1 MFSEIRKRAKGFY
14 LLGPALVAG
23 VAYLD
28 PGNVAT
34 NLTAGSKYGYML
46 LWVIVLAN
54 ATAWLVQY
62 LSAKLGVVTGKSLP
76 AVLGERFKSKPA
88 RIGYWLQAEL
98 IAMATDIAEVVGGAL
113 ALYILFDLP
122 LLAGGVI
129 TGLISLLVLSLQ
141 GQGRIRGFEFI
152 IISLVGIT
160 SVGFVAGLFIAPPDP
175 SQMAG
180 ALIPQFAD
188 DQSVLLA
195 AGIIGATIMPHAIYA
210 HSALSRDRFPD
221 LYLPGSKEKVL
232 RATKW
237 DVSLAMVIA
246 GAVNVSIL
254 LVGAVALFGKGFE
267 DSILGAHVAIG
278 QNLGDGVALL
288 FALGLLAS
296 GLASS
301 SVGAYA
307 GGVIM
312 EGLLRKRFSIL
323 IRRAITLIP
332 ALIVLTWDTEPTTAL
347 VYSQVILSF
356 GIPFALFPLIKLT
369 SDKLLMK
376 KYANRNW
383 VTLLGYLVASL
394 LTMLNIVLVALTV
407 TG

>member
-1 MFSEIRKRAKGFY
+1 MFSELKKRTRGLY

-34 NLTAGSKYGYML
+34 NLTAGAKFGYML

-76 AVLGERFKSKPA
+76 TVLGERFKSKPA
-88 RIGYWLQAEL
+88 RIAYWLQAEL
-98 IAMATDIAEVVGGAL
+98 IAMATDIAEVIGGAL

-122 LLAGGVI
+122 LIYGGLITGGV
-129 TGLISLLVLSLQ
+129 SLALLTLHRS
-141 GQGRIRGFEFI
+141 GRVRGFEFVI
-152 IISLVGIT
+152 FGLVAVT
-160 SVGFVAGLFIAPPDP
+160 SIGFMAGLFIAPPDP
-175 SQMAG
+175 LGVVQG
-180 ALIPQFAD
+180 LIPTFEGSE
-188 DQSVLLA
+188 SVLLA

-221 LYLPGSKEKVL
+221 LYQPGSKERIL

-254 LVGAVALFGKGFE
+254 LVGAVTLFGQGDT
-267 DSILGAHVAIG
+267 DSILGAHAAISL
-278 QNLGDGVALL
+278 NLGEGIALL

-307 GGVIM
+307 GSVIM
-312 EGLLRKRFSIL
+312 EGLIFKRISVTLRRSV
-323 IRRAITLIP
+323 TLIP
-332 ALIVLTWDTEPTTAL
+332 ALVILLLDVNATYAL
-347 VYSQVILSF
+347 VLSQVVLSF
-356 GIPFALFPLIKLT
+356 GIPFALFPLVKVT
-369 SDKLLMK
+369 SDKNLMG
-376 KYANRNW
+376 KYFNNSF
-383 VTLLGYLVASL
+383 VKILGYALATILSL
-394 LTMLNIVLVALTV
+394 LNVVLIYLSIS
-407 TG
+407 